1 MAMNFAD
8 RMSRLGTETAF
19 EVLVKA
25 RALEAE
31 GHDVVHL
38 EIGEPDFDTPGHI
51 IDAGRKALADGFTH
65 YGPSAGMP
73 DLRGAIAE
81 YIGSTRDIAVDP
93 DQVVVTPGA
102 KPIMLFTMLA
112 LAQEGDEVIYPNPG
126 FPIYESVIRFVGAKP
141 VPAPLIED
149 LDFSLDVNRLR
160 DSINDRTKLIILNSP
175 QNPTGGIIPGPD
187 LRAIAELA
195 VEHQIPV
202 LTDEVYSQMIYD
214 GAFASVTSYDGMQDL
229 SIILEGLSK
238 TYAMTG
244 WRIGYGVMP
253 KEMAAHVTRLMTN
266 SNSCTA
272 SFTQVASIAA
282 LTGPQDESEAMMAEF
297 KSRRDM
303 FIAGLNDIPGIS
315 CRMPAG
321 AFYAFP
327 NISQLGKTSKE
338 VADTLLYEAHV
349 ASLAGPDFGEYG
361 EGYVR
366 FSYAN
371 SKENLQKALERIRK
385 CAEKMLS

>member
-1 MAMNFAD
+1 MNFAD
-8 RMSRLGTETAF
+8 RMSLLGTESAF

-25 RALEAE
+25 RAIEAK

-38 EIGEPDFDTPGHI
+38 EIGEPDFDTPAHI
-51 IDAGRKALADGFTH
+51 VEAGQKALADGYTH
-65 YGPSAGMP
+65 YGPSAGLP
-73 DLRGAIAE
+73 ELRDAIAE
-81 YIGSTRDIAVDP
+81 YINSTRNIDVHP
-93 DQVVVTPGA
+93 DQIVVTPGA
-102 KPIMLFTMLA
+102 KPIMFYVLLA

-141 VPAPLIED
+141 VPVPLIESR
-149 LDFSLDVNRLR
+149 DFSMDVQQLR
-160 DSINDRTKLIILNSP
+160 ESITDKTKLIILNSP
-175 QNPTGGIIPGPD
+175 QNPTGGIVPAAD
-187 LRAIAELA
+187 LKTIADIA
-195 VEHQIPV
+195 VAHQIPV
-202 LTDEVYSQMIYD
+202 LADEIYSRMIYD
-214 GAFASVTSYDGMQDL
+214 GEFASITACDGMQDL
-229 SIILEGLSK
+229 TIILDGFSK

-253 KEMAAHVTRLMTN
+253 KEMAPHLTRLMTN

-272 SFTQVASIAA
+272 AFTQIAGMAA
-282 LTGPQDESEAMMAEF
+282 LTGPQDESNAMMAEF
-297 KSRRDM
+297 KRRRDF

-327 NISQLGKTSKE
+327 NITDLKKSSRE
-338 VADTLLYEAHV
+338 VADALLYENHV
-349 ASLAGPDFGEYG
+349 ASLAGPDFGKYG

-371 SKENLQKALERIRK
+371 SLENLEKALVRIRV
-385 CAEKMLS
+385 CAEKFLG